1 MTESSELKIRL
12 ATVADVPLILSLIR
26 ELAVYEKLEHAVTAT
41 EEDLRETLFVPRAYA
56 EVLLGSMNGKPEA
69 YALFFHSY
77 STFLGRQGMY
87 LEDLYVRPHA
97 RGRGLGKTM
106 LLHLARLA
114 VERGCKR
121 LEWAV
126 LDWNKPAIDFYRSLG
141 AEPLDEWT
149 VFRLTGNTL
158 ESISGKS

>member
-1 MTESSELKIRL
+1 MTECSEIKIRL

-41 EEDLRETLFVPRAYA
+41 EEDLRETLFGPRAYA
-56 EVLLGSMNGKPEA
+56 EVLLGSMNGRPEA

-97 RGRGLGKTM
+97 RGRGLGKAM
-106 LLHLARLA
+106 LLHLARLT

-158 ESISGKS
+158 DSISGKS